1 MKKKILLTAS
11 LFTGT
16 LAAAGIVY
24 LYGLLPEKAETAQ
37 PARQK
42 EAPLVGIITVAP
54 ARISE
59 AVELTGSV
67 EPYRVARL
75 ASPAEGPVEQIRV
88 READRVEKGETLAS
102 IGRTKG
108 IDASIASLEE
118 ELKKEEDNLGRIRQ
132 LVEIDALPGEQLD
145 QASAAYEKVRALLV
159 NAEERALD
167 YVITAPW
174 AGVISSV
181 NVTEGEFV
189 APRVVLLEMYDPATL
204 VIRASVPETH
214 AADVRAGMPVEV
226 RLDAYPDARVQG
238 RIQRIYPYLD
248 PRLRTRTME
257 IVLDEPVRILP
268 GMFARLEVLFKSEDN
283 AVAVPLEALVD
294 TPEGRAVFLFEDGKA
309 VTRAVETGMEKG
321 NRVQIVAGIRP
332 GDRVIVSGNE
342 KLKNGAE
349 VRIAGGEQPGA
360 AKNKGMAGNPAGLP
374 GKTGGGQ

>member
-75 ASPAEGPVEQIRV
+75 ASPAEGPVAQIRV

-360 AKNKGMAGNPAGLP
+360 AKNKGMAENPAGLP